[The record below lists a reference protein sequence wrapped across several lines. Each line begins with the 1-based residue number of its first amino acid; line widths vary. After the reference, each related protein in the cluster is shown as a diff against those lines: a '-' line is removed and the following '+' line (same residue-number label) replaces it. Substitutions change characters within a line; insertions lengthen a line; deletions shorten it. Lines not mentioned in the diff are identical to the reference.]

1 MTSFSINNSR
11 DIICD
16 KLFLLDTNNVLQSAL
31 DLIDAGG
38 GGGSGG
44 GITTLTGS
52 GAAVITGTSTSKNIQ
67 VDLSM
72 FSTTTAINNMLN
84 NYTTTSNLN
93 TLLNGKI
100 STTHESY
107 KIGSNNINFGAYNST
122 METLTLQNS
131 SGVTAVLSV
140 DLGGNLNTGADGV
153 ITVPILNAWS
163 YTTLKLKDSAGTI
176 RNITSNL
183 TGGLLYNNI
192 QLATLTD
199 LNNFTTTA
207 GLNTLLSAYTNT
219 TGLNT

>member
-31 DLIDAGG
+31 DLINAGSG
-38 GGGSGG
+38 GGGSG

-72 FSTTTAINNMLN
+72 FSTTTSINNMLN
-84 NYTTTSNLN
+84 NYTTTSNLI

-107 KIGSNNINFGAYNST
+107 KIGSNNVDFGAYNST

-131 SGVTAVLSV
+131 YGITASLSV
-140 DLGGNLNTGADGV
+140 DISGNLYKGSDSIVTATYLNSWEYLSLKLIIDYFHYL
-153 ITVPILNAWS
+153 ILN
-163 YTTLKLKDSAGTI
+163 Y
-176 RNITSNL
+176 
-183 TGGLLYNNI
+183 
-192 QLATLTD
+192 
-199 LNNFTTTA
+199 F
-207 GLNTLLSAYTNT
+207 
-219 TGLNT
+219 